1 MGEGE
6 EDMRNVGGDRK
17 QLEAY
22 TLAGLRQGMVQIPY
36 ILLKSYKAL
45 KLNEQDAMLLV
56 QLMAF
61 VDKEHKEFP
70 TIDELQSRLAA
81 PPEAVI
87 ASLQKLL
94 KLELLSIDERT
105 DEATGVLYERYNF
118 DPLYAKL
125 AALVAEQLQAEEQA
139 NAAASAASP
148 AGSAANEKNL
158 FTIFENEFARPLTPM
173 ELETISAWLDKDKYK
188 EELILAALKE
198 GVFSGKLHFRY
209 IDRILLEWSRNR
221 VRTAEQAKEFTQRF
235 RGGGMRS

>member
-1 MGEGE
+1 
-6 EDMRNVGGDRK
+6 MRSTGSDRK
-17 QLEAY
+17 RLETYA
-22 TLAGLRQGMVQIPY
+22 LAGLRQGEVHVPY

-45 KLNEQDAMLLV
+45 KLGEQEAMLLI

-70 TIDELQSRLAA
+70 TIDELQSRMAA

-94 KLELLSIDERT
+94 KLGLVTIDERT
-105 DEATGVLYERYNF
+105 DETSGVLYERYNF
-118 DPLYAKL
+118 EPLFGKL
-125 AALVAEQLQAEEQA
+125 AELLAAEVQAAEQAR
-139 NAAASAASP
+139 AAASAA
-148 AGSAANEKNL
+148 ADGGAASEKNV

-173 ELETISAWLDKDKYK
+173 ELETISAWLDKDNYK

-198 GVFSGKLHFRY
+198 AVFAGKLHFRY

-221 VRTAEQAKEFTQRF
+221 VQTAEQAKEFTQRF
-235 RGGGMRS
+235 RSGGMRT